1 MNLSMNLHVRQSQSL
16 AMTPQLLQSIRLLQ
30 FHHVELLAFL
40 QREAE
45 GNPLLELVAPAEP
58 AVPAP
63 ADRVPEPAAGDPSP
77 LSGRQDDGAA
87 FSDGTGLEGER
98 HPDAAERLLD
108 LAYAGPGGS
117 GAEASSWEE
126 RLGDGLPSLHAHALR
141 EIADVFGSQDERRLA
156 ELWLA
161 DLDASGFLFA
171 DADLPPDLLPLLRRL
186 QDEAEPAG
194 LFARSLEECL
204 AIQLRRRD
212 RLDPVMTS
220 VLANLPLLAR
230 RDFAALSRLTGE
242 SEAELVDILAEI
254 RALDPRPGS
263 AFSLDAP
270 VAVVPDAVVTQDRAA
285 PGGWQV
291 ALNPDAFPRLR
302 IRLESV
308 PAGSANGE
316 ERSFL
321 AHCRQSAGW
330 LQRSLEGRARTIL
343 KVADE
348 IVKRQG
354 AFLAHGG
361 GHLRPMTLMDVAGAV
376 GMHESTISRVTAGK
390 YLATPRGT
398 VEMKAF
404 FSGAIAASDGGE
416 AHSAESVKLRIRN
429 LVAAESPGGVL
440 SDDDIA
446 ARLQGDG
453 VELARRTVAKYREA
467 LGIPS
472 SVQRRREFKARR
484 LAG

>member
-1 MNLSMNLHVRQSQSL
+1 MNLQARQSQSL
-16 AMTPQLLQSIRLLQ
+16 TMTPQLLQSIRLLQ

-40 QREAE
+40 QREAD
-45 GNPLLELVAPAEP
+45 GNPLLELVPAAEP
-58 AVPAP
+58 APPSPVETI
-63 ADRVPEPAAGDPSP
+63 PEPVASDPAP
-77 LSGRQDDGAA
+77 LSGCRDDGAA
-87 FSDGTGLEGER
+87 FSDGTGPAGER

-108 LAYAGPGGS
+108 LAHGAAS
-117 GAEASSWEE
+117 GAGGEPASWEE
-126 RLGDGLPSLHAHALR
+126 RVGEGLPSLHAHAMG
-141 EIADVFGSQDERRLA
+141 EIAEVFGGGDERRLA
-156 ELWLA
+156 EYWLA

-171 DADLPPDLLPLLRRL
+171 DLALPPEMAPLLRRL

-212 RLDPVMTS
+212 RLDPVMGC

-242 SEAELVDILAEI
+242 SEAELLDILSEI
-254 RALDPRPGS
+254 RSLDPRPGS
-263 AFSLDAP
+263 AFSLAP
-270 VAVVPDAVVTQDRAA
+270 PAAVLPDAVVTQDAGA
-285 PGGWQV
+285 PGGWRV
-291 ALNPDAFPRLR
+291 ALNPEAFPRLR
-302 IRLESV
+302 IRLE
-308 PAGSANGE
+308 AGAPRSGSGE
-316 ERSFL
+316 ERVFL
-321 AHCRQSAGW
+321 AQCRQSAGW

-348 IVKRQG
+348 IVRRQG
-354 AFLAHGG
+354 AFLARGG
-361 GHLRPMTLMDVAGAV
+361 GHLRPMTLMDVAEAV

-429 LVAAESPGGVL
+429 LVAAEGAGGVL

-446 ARLQGDG
+446 ARLQGEG

-472 SVQRRREFKARR
+472 SVQRRREMKARR